1 MFSEVKEFST
11 TGYNLVIKEP
21 NTRGKTESINQKEA
35 NKALKNKI
43 KQPAKPVQFH
53 AAHILADTFLGSGY
67 KEALNLVTTSGDYN
81 IKIMGVAERELVEKL
96 KDFEEEQKTTD
107 KPDNY
112 ITFDITVTAFF
123 NELTDNEIVTNL
135 KTANA
140 NMPDNALKG
149 LHELLQ
155 KKNEP
160 KLCQKVTYQVD
171 TIYLNGNE
179 SKKFAKNRFSKE
191 IGKDEFLKDI
201 LI

>member
-81 IKIMGVAERELVEKL
+81 VRTMGKAERDLVGEL
-96 KDFEEEQKTTD
+96 KDFEQKQKVTNS
-107 KPDNY
+107 DNY

-149 LHELLQ
+149 LYELLQ

-160 KLCQKVTYQVD
+160 KLCQKVIYQVD
-171 TIYLNGNE
+171 TIYLNGNVPINFVE
-179 SKKFAKNRFSKE
+179 GDFAKE
-191 IGKDEFLKDI
+191 IEEDTFLKDI